1 MREIKTELSVGSGA
15 GFLIGYHGVKVR
27 IDHQVQIPDQE
38 TVSCDD
44 FLNAANNA
52 DNGRYTDA
60 FRQDTDLTINVFLA
74 GHNPDDIP
82 EINQSGI

>member
-15 GFLIGYHGVKVR
+15 GSLIGNHGVKVR

-38 TVSCDD
+38 TVSSDD

-82 EINQSGI
+82 EINQSGV